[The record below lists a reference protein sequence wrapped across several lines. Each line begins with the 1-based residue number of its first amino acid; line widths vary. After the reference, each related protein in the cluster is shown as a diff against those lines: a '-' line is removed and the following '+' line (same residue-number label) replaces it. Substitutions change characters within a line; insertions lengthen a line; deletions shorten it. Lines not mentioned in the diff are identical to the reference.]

1 MDRITDRLR
10 ALADEKYRE
19 FHSGLIP
26 TVDKNSIIGVRIPE
40 IRKLAKSLSEDD
52 RREFIGILPHRYYDE
67 NVLHAAII
75 SDIRGFGDALEQTE
89 RFLPFVDNWA
99 VCDLLNPK
107 AFPKNRETVLPRIYE
122 WLGSE
127 RTYTVRFGIVTLM
140 RNYLDGDFKEEYPE
154 RVAMI
159 RSEEFYINM
168 AIAWYFAT
176 ALAKQWDSAVK
187 YVEERRL
194 PDWTHRKT
202 IQKACESFRITDE
215 QKSYLRS
222 LR

>member
-52 RREFIGILPHRYYDE
+52 RREFIGSLPHGYYDE

-75 SDIRGFGDALEQTE
+75 SDIRDFGEALEQTE
-89 RFLPFVDNWA
+89 RFLPYVDNWA

-107 AFPKNRETVLPRIYE
+107 AFSKNRGAVLPKIYE
-122 WLGSE
+122 WLGSQ
-127 RTYTVRFGIVTLM
+127 RPYTVRFGIVMLM

>member
-40 IRKLAKSLSEDD
+40 IRKLAKSLSEDG
-52 RREFIGILPHRYYDE
+52 RREFIGVLPHRYYDE

-75 SDIRGFGDALEQTE
+75 SDIRDFGEALEQTE
-89 RFLPFVDNWA
+89 RFLPYVDNWA

-187 YVEERRL
+187 YVEEHRL

>member
-40 IRKLAKSLSEDD
+40 IRKLAKSLSEDG
-52 RREFIGILPHRYYDE
+52 RREFIGSLPHGYYDE

-107 AFPKNRETVLPRIYE
+107 AFSKNREAVLPRIYE

-127 RTYTVRFGIVTLM
+127 RTYTVRFGIVMLM

>member
-122 WLGSE
+122 WLGSQ
-127 RTYTVRFGIVTLM
+127 RPYTVRFGIVMLM

>member
-75 SDIRGFGDALEQTE
+75 SDIRGFGEVLEQTE
-89 RFLPFVDNWA
+89 RFLPYVDNWA

-222 LR
+222 LS